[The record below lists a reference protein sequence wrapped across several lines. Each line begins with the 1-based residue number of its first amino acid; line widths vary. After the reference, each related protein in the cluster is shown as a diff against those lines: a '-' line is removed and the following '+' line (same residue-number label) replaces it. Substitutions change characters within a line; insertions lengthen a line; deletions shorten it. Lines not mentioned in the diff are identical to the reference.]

1 MTKSPV
7 TLLVGTKNAHK
18 LAEIRRLIAGLGV
31 EVVDLSQF
39 PNVPDAVEDGATF
52 EENGR
57 AKALHFAD
65 ATGLLTVSDDS
76 GLEVDALG
84 GAPGVYSARFAGEN
98 ADDEANNRRLMEK
111 LAGVPE
117 GKRTARFRCVIA
129 LASPGE
135 VILTTEGA
143 VEGRITDK
151 PRGDYG
157 FGYDPFFAPQGY
169 EETFGQLG
177 SDVKDAIS
185 HRARALARFAR
196 RFEEYLRG

>member
-1 MTKSPV
+1 MTKSPA

-18 LAEIRRLIAGLGV
+18 LAEIRRLITGLGV

-39 PNVPDAVEDGATF
+39 PEVPDAVEDGATF
-52 EENGR
+52 EENAR

-84 GAPGVYSARFAGEN
+84 GAPGVYSARFAGED
-98 ADDEANNRRLMEK
+98 ADDDANNRRLLEK

-135 VILTTEGA
+135 VVLTTAGA
-143 VEGRITDK
+143 VEGRITEK

-157 FGYDPFFAPQGY
+157 FGYDPLFAPQGY
-169 EETFGQLG
+169 EETFAELG
-177 SDVKDAIS
+177 RDVKDTIS
-185 HRARALARFAR
+185 HRARALAAFRKRFADW
-196 RFEEYLRG
+196 LA